1 MAHDHQHHHGEQHI
15 EERVSLAGMWLSLL
29 CAIHCMS
36 VPVIMLVFPVFFAGV
51 EFLDNPLLELS
62 IMGAGLLLSGT
73 VVVRDYIRTHHDKT
87 ILLSVFGGFALSFAG
102 VGFHHHWYGHV
113 LLIAGSLSVAYG
125 VWKNYKAHR
134 KVCKA

>member
-1 MAHDHQHHHGEQHI
+1 MAHNHQHHHGEQHI

-36 VPVIMLVFPVFFAGV
+36 VPVIMLAFPVLFTGV
-51 EFLDNPLLELS
+51 EFLDNPMLEMG

-73 VVVRDYIRTHHDKT
+73 VVVRDFIRNHRNKF
-87 ILLSVFGGFALSFAG
+87 ILLAVFGGFFLSFSGIAY
-102 VGFHHHWYGHV
+102 HHHWYGHV
-113 LLIAGSLSVAYG
+113 LLIVGSLSVAYG

-134 KVCKA
+134 KVFRA